1 MKNTNH
7 IERRQIWFARWT
19 KTSWA
24 VFNSLNRVVHI
35 QYMTITAFK
44 NTLLQEASIF
54 TDDYMICSD
63 IEQTEE
69 EKELEPNLLDT
80 LLLTL
85 LTISTQ
91 NRVIDTISTFEVVS
105 PIYIIPTD
113 LVCKAESVG
122 LFLYKYER

>member
-1 MKNTNH
+1 MN
-7 IERRQIWFARWT
+7 
-19 KTSWA
+19 
-24 VFNSLNRVVHI
+24 
-35 QYMTITAFK
+35 ITAFK

-63 IEQTEE
+63 TEQTEE

-85 LTISTQ
+85 LTIFTQ
-91 NRVIDTISTFEVVS
+91 NRVIDAISPFEVVS